1 MMRAKPTE
9 RQIEWQNDEFGAIIH
24 FDLPVYE
31 QKFQLKRPLDKIPQL
46 SSYKPTK
53 LDVRQ
58 WVQSISEAGAKYIV
72 LVAKH
77 CSGFALFPSSV
88 GDYDVKNTSYPTD
101 IVAEFVR
108 ACKEFNIKPGV
119 YYSTGCNGYQSHLA
133 YKNGWDE
140 QTALQHYNKVLETQL
155 REIWSNYG
163 EWYEIWFDGGT
174 RPVEQGGLDIAPI
187 LHELQPNAI
196 TFQGERVNP
205 INNTR
210 WVGNERGYA
219 PFDCYSTISGESQ
232 SDGVVEN
239 ANLAEGAKD
248 GKFWRPAET
257 DVPMWAKNKWFFTDG
272 KNWCQNSDKL
282 LDIYYNS
289 VGHNSNL
296 LLGVV
301 VDRDGLVPQKD
312 VQVLEELGRKIKEN
326 FSSPITTTIGTGK
339 EIELA
344 FDTPQIINQ
353 IVLREDISK
362 GHIVN
367 NFEIISIF
375 EGKNEKIVEAKVI
388 GNKRI
393 FRLKDTKTE
402 KLILKINDCEDV
414 PNITEFSAYNVN
426 LHLSLANKIKLFF
439 NKFI

>member
-1 MMRAKPTE
+1 MKAKPTSK
-9 RQIEWQNDEFGAIIH
+9 QIEWQNDEFGAIIH

-46 SSYKPTK
+46 ASYQPVK

-58 WVQSISEAGAKYIV
+58 WVQSIANSGAKYII

-77 CSGFALFPSSV
+77 CSGFALFPSRA
-88 GDYDVKNTSYPTD
+88 GDYDVKNTAYPTD
-101 IVAEFVR
+101 IVAEFVA
-108 ACKEFNIKPGV
+108 ACKEFGIKPGV
-119 YYSTGCNGYQSHLA
+119 YYSTGCNGYQSHIA
-133 YKNGWDE
+133 YKNGWGE
-140 QTALQHYNKVLETQL
+140 ATALQHYNEVLETQL
-155 REIWSNYG
+155 RELWGNYG

-232 SDGVVEN
+232 SDGTIEN
-239 ANLAEGAKD
+239 KDLASGDRNGA
-248 GKFWRPAET
+248 FWRPAET

-272 KNWCQNSDKL
+272 KNWCCSAQKL

-312 VQVLEELGRKIKEN
+312 VCVLQELGECIKAN
-326 FSSPITTTIGTGK
+326 FSHPIASTQGTG
-339 EIELA
+339 IELELQLN
-344 FDTPQIINQ
+344 PQQSFNQ
-353 IVLREDISK
+353 IVLKEDISN
-362 GHIVN
+362 GHMVHK
-367 NFEIISIF
+367 FEIISIF
-375 EGKNEKIVEAKVI
+375 DGKSSKIAAANVI

-393 FRLKDTKTE
+393 FRLKNTKAE
-402 KLILKINDCEDV
+402 KLILKITDSDGV
-414 PNITEFSAYNVN
+414 PNITEFSCYSAD
-426 LHLSLANKIKLFF
+426 LKLSVANKFKLLR
-439 NKFI
+439 KGYI

>member
-1 MMRAKPTE
+1 MRVKPTAK
-9 RQIEWQNDEFGAIIH
+9 QIEWQNDEFGAIIH

-31 QKFQLKRPLDKIPQL
+31 QQFQLKRPLDKIPKL
-46 SSYKPTK
+46 SNYKPVK

-58 WVQSISEAGAKYIV
+58 WVQSIAQAGTKYII

-88 GDYDVKNTSYPTD
+88 GDYDVKNTDYPTD
-101 IVAEFVR
+101 IVAEFR
-108 ACKEFNIKPGV
+108 KACQEFNIKSGV

-140 QTALQHYNKVLETQL
+140 KTALERYNKVLETQL
-155 REIWSNYG
+155 RELWGNYG

-187 LHELQPNAI
+187 LKELQPNAI

-239 ANLAEGAKD
+239 LSLADGD
-248 GKFWRPAET
+248 RFGKFWRPAET

-272 KNWCQNSDKL
+272 KNECYSSDKL
-282 LDIYYNS
+282 LDIYCNS

-301 VDRDGLVPQKD
+301 VDRDGLVPEKD
-312 VQVLEELGRKIKEN
+312 VQVLKELGEKIKQN
-326 FSSPITTTIGTGK
+326 FNFPIATVSGESDI
-339 EIELA
+339 IEVV
-344 FDTPQIINQ
+344 FDSAKTINQ
-353 IVLREDISK
+353 VVLREDISN
-362 GHIVN
+362 GHTVHE
-367 NFEIISIF
+367 FALISIF
-375 EGKNEKIVEAKVI
+375 DGKSTTIARGKVI

-393 FRLKDTKTE
+393 FRLKDIKAD
-402 KLILKINDCEDV
+402 KLILQIKDCDGV

-426 LHLSLANKIKLFF
+426 LHLPFTNKLKLFF
-439 NKFI
+439 KKFI

>member
-1 MMRAKPTE
+1 MKVKPTE
-9 RQIEWQNDEFGAIIH
+9 KQIEWQKDEFGAIIH

-31 QKFQLKRPLDKIPQL
+31 QQFQLKRPLDKIPQL
-46 SSYKPTK
+46 SSYKPIK
-53 LDVRQ
+53 LNVRQ
-58 WVQSISEAGAKYIV
+58 WVESIANAGVKYII

-77 CSGFALFPSSV
+77 CSGFALFPSSI
-88 GDYDVKNTSYPTD
+88 GDYDVKNTNYPTD
-101 IVAEFVR
+101 IVAEFKKT
-108 ACKEFNIKPGV
+108 CKELNIKAGV
-119 YYSTGCNGYQSHLA
+119 YYSTGCNGYQSYLA

-140 QTALQHYNKVLETQL
+140 KTALDKYNMVLETQL
-155 REIWSNYG
+155 KELWSNYG

-205 INNTR
+205 QNNTR

-239 ANLAEGAKD
+239 KSLAEGD
-248 GKFWRPAET
+248 RYGKFWRPAET

-272 KNWCQNSDKL
+272 KNLCYSSDKL

-301 VDRDGLVPQKD
+301 VNRDGLVPEKD
-312 VQVLEELGRKIKEN
+312 VQVLKELGEKIKEN
-326 FSSPITTTIGTGK
+326 FGAPIATTSGIGKQVELIFDSPQT
-339 EIELA
+339 
-344 FDTPQIINQ
+344 INQ
-353 IVLREDISK
+353 IVLKEEISN
-362 GHIVN
+362 GHTVH

-375 EGKNEKIVEAKVI
+375 DGKSKKIASAKVI
-388 GNKRI
+388 GNKRV
-393 FRLKDTKTE
+393 FRIKQTKVD
-402 KLILKINDCEDV
+402 KLILRISDYDDN
-414 PNITEFSAYNVN
+414 PI
-426 LHLSLANKIKLFF
+426 I
-439 NKFI
+439 